1 MNNDRQNL
9 QKQREDLEKE
19 EEELLTEV
27 MKLRS
32 YFAGVA
38 SYQENQT
45 KAIKIDIKTSRS
57 YKTELYQPMTEPSRL
72 AATASVKCTKIYTVA
87 PHTWDA

>member
-1 MNNDRQNL
+1 MNDDRDNL

-19 EEELLTEV
+19 EEELLAEV
-27 MKLRS
+27 MNLRS

-38 SYQENQT
+38 SYQE
-45 KAIKIDIKTSRS
+45 KLDIKTSRS
-57 YKTELYQPMTEPSRL
+57 YKTELYQPMTEPSKL
-72 AATASVKCTKIYTVA
+72 AATASVKCTKIYTVP

>member
-1 MNNDRQNL
+1 MQNRFYCGGYFYPQEERMNNDRENL

-19 EEELLTEV
+19 EEELLAEV

-38 SYQENQT
+38 SYQEN
-45 KAIKIDIKTSRS
+45 
-57 YKTELYQPMTEPSRL
+57 
-72 AATASVKCTKIYTVA
+72 
-87 PHTWDA
+87 

>member
-1 MNNDRQNL
+1 MNDDRDNL

-19 EEELLTEV
+19 EEELLAEV
-27 MKLRS
+27 MNLRF

-45 KAIKIDIKTSRS
+45 R
-57 YKTELYQPMTEPSRL
+57 Y
-72 AATASVKCTKIYTVA
+72 
-87 PHTWDA
+87 